1 MFLNKERNKM
11 KIKLIDIAH
20 GRSGDKG
27 DAANIGIIAYDDKG
41 YEIIKKYLTAERVK
55 RHFEGIC
62 FGKVERYELP
72 NLRALN
78 FILHN
83 TLGGGGTVSL
93 KHDAQGKTLA
103 AALLRMELDF

>member
-1 MFLNKERNKM
+1 MKE
-11 KIKLIDIAH
+11 
-20 GRSGDKG
+20 
-27 DAANIGIIAYDDKG
+27 
-41 YEIIKKYLTAERVK
+41 
-55 RHFEGIC
+55 HFKGIC

-72 NLRALN
+72 NILALN

-103 AALLRMELDF
+103 AALLRMELEIE

>member
-1 MFLNKERNKM
+1 MR
-11 KIKLIDIAH
+11 KIKLIEIAH

-27 DAANIGIIAYDDKG
+27 DAANVGIIAYDDNG
-41 YEIIKKYLTAERVK
+41 YNFINKYLTAEKVK
-55 RHFEGIC
+55 KHFEGIC
-62 FGKVERYELP
+62 FGKVERFELP

-78 FILHN
+78 FLLHN

-103 AALLRMELDF
+103 AALLRMELEIENNNLEI